1 MAILNPTTVTV
12 DAILTT
18 KGRELLARNDGSFKI
33 TQFSLA
39 DDEIDYTL
47 YNPNHPS
54 GSAFYGEA
62 IENTPFGN
70 ITEYAVLY
78 NNFIRLKTLPAEAG
92 SAKGGWTIS
101 FNGPTKIIF
110 PERATD
116 ENALNIKNN
125 ADLDSQKYRL
135 GDDVYIMNS
144 VRYVASDGWPYDT
157 YKNGAPVR
165 SLESG
170 ASQQAPY
177 GIMEPTLNAIYGI
190 YASSL
195 NEYYKAS

>member
-1 MAILNPTTVTV
+1 MQVTC
-12 DAILTT
+12 DTSKL
-18 KGRELLARNDGSFKI
+18 E
-33 TQFSLA
+33 QSLKKFHEEA
-39 DDEIDYTL
+39 VLKMEVMVQIFAYEVT
-47 YNPNHPS
+47 
-54 GSAFYGEA
+54 FEA
-62 IENTPFGN
+62 IENTPFGDYN
-70 ITEYAVLY
+70 SYIKLY
-78 NNFIRLKTLPAEAG
+78 NNRFRLEVLPPEAG

-157 YKNGAPVR
+157 YKNGSPVR

>member
-1 MAILNPTTVTV
+1 MQVSCDTSKLEQSLKKFHEDAVRKMQGMVQIFAYKVTV
-12 DAILTT
+12 
-18 KGRELLARNDGSFKI
+18 
-33 TQFSLA
+33 
-39 DDEIDYTL
+39 
-47 YNPNHPS
+47 
-54 GSAFYGEA
+54 EA

-110 PERATD
+110 PERASD
-116 ENALNIKNN
+116 ENAVNIKNN
-125 ADLDSQKYRL
+125 ADNTSQQYKL
-135 GDDVYIMNS
+135 GDDIYIMNS

-157 YKNGAPVR
+157 YKNGSPVR

-170 ASQQAPY
+170 ASEQAPY
-177 GIMEPTLNAIYGI
+177 GIMEPTLHAIYGI
-190 YASSL
+190 YRSELKSYYEAS
-195 NEYYKAS
+195 

>member
-1 MAILNPTTVTV
+1 MQVTCDTSKLEQDLKKFHEEAV
-12 DAILTT
+12 R
-18 KGRELLARNDGSFKI
+18 KMEGMVKI
-33 TQFSLA
+33 FTYEVTF
-39 DDEIDYTL
+39 
-47 YNPNHPS
+47 
-54 GSAFYGEA
+54 EA

-70 ITEYAVLY
+70 VTDYGKLY
-78 NNFIRLKTLPAEAG
+78 NNFIRLKTLPPEAG

-110 PERATD
+110 PERAVD
-116 ENALNIKNN
+116 ENALNIKSN
-125 ADLDSQKYRL
+125 ADNDSQKYKL

-144 VRYVASDGWPYDT
+144 VRYVASDGWPYET

-170 ASQQAPY
+170 ASEQAPY
-177 GIMEPTLNAIYGI
+177 GIMEPTLHAIYGI

-195 NEYYKAS
+195 NKYYEAS